1 MKNFL
6 PLKNAVLMLIALMC
20 SMASFSQDSDTL
32 NLVGQFDAVLP
43 AMNPQAAESDS
54 ATVVVTSH
62 LGREIPVHIT
72 NAAVYEGAVVL
83 TSGHGAFGGIQG
95 AVQFAAPN
103 GVGTFS
109 YELMPNPMVD
119 PQPPV
124 ALFVNGD
131 SIPFDSVANNFAVN
145 VEGAVELSF
154 KNADAVRVKAGV
166 FVLWVSW
173 TDYTTVSTGDMDA
186 QVFKCYPNPVKDLL
200 YYENVPGIQQIS
212 VMDLTGR
219 KVKSVSNPVEN
230 QLDLSSLGQGIYLV
244 TLHTE
249 RGEIYT
255 SKVIKE

>member
-6 PLKNAVLMLIALMC
+6 PMKNAALMVIALMC
-20 SMASFSQDSDTL
+20 SMASFSQNADSLIMT
-32 NLVGQFDAVLP
+32 GQFDAVLP

-54 ATVVVTSH
+54 ATVVITSY
-62 LGREIPVHIT
+62 LGREIPVHVT
-72 NAAVYEGAVVL
+72 NGAVYEGSVVL
-83 TSGHGAFGGIQG
+83 TSGHGAYGGIMG
-95 AVQFAAPN
+95 AAQFTAPD

-109 YELMPNPMVD
+109 YGLMPNPLVD
-119 PQPPV
+119 PQPPI

-131 SIPFDSVANNFAVN
+131 SIGIDSVNNNFAVN
-145 VEGAVELSF
+145 VEGEVELSF
-154 KNADAVRVKAGV
+154 QNADAIRVKGGV
-166 FVLWVSW
+166 FLLWLSW
-173 TDYTTVSTGDMDA
+173 TDYPVTSTEDMHT

-200 YYENVPGIQQIS
+200 FYENVPGIQQIS

-219 KVKSVSNPVEN
+219 KVKSVKNPVEN

-244 TLHTE
+244 TLHTK